1 MAATD
6 GLSLD
11 RIVLL
16 LLVEGDV
23 EQRLFVVLVVTVGG
37 GAPALYGQGSATMKS
52 AGAGFCKMR
61 LGPKVAGSAWF
72 SYMLE

>member
-1 MAATD
+1 M
-6 GLSLD
+6 
-11 RIVLL
+11 
-16 LLVEGDV
+16 
-23 EQRLFVVLVVTVGG
+23 VLVVTVGG

>member
-11 RIVLL
+11 RIVLV

-37 GAPALYGQGSATMKS
+37 GAPALYGPGSATMKS
-52 AGAGFCKMR
+52 ACADLF
-61 LGPKVAGSAWF
+61 ANAAWA
-72 SYMLE
+72 LNGHRT